1 MRLKV
6 LLAAIIVFG
15 LSFYDI
21 AAQTAGNYGSH
32 SPKKATILS
41 AVLPGAGQVYNK
53 QAWKVPVIYAIGAGV
68 TYFAVTNYNNSVKF
82 KNEYYNRINGN
93 TGALLE
99 DYTKY
104 SDESILALHQAYDKN
119 FQLSVV
125 IGAVVYLLNI
135 VDAMVY
141 AHLFEFNMNEDL
153 SFKFMPSYVP
163 PTSWQHESIGLSL
176 RINIK

>member
-15 LSFYDI
+15 LSFADI
-21 AAQTAGNYGSH
+21 AAQTAVNYGSH

-53 QAWKVPVIYAIGAGV
+53 QAWKVPIIYAIGAGV

-104 SDESILALHQAYDKN
+104 SDESILALH
-119 FQLSVV
+119 
-125 IGAVVYLLNI
+125 VYLLNI

-153 SFKFMPSYVP
+153 SFKFTPSYVP

-176 RINIK
+176 KINIK

>member
-6 LLAAIIVFG
+6 LLASIIVFG

-99 DYTKY
+99 DYT
-104 SDESILALHQAYDKN
+104 
-119 FQLSVV
+119 
-125 IGAVVYLLNI
+125 
-135 VDAMVY
+135 
-141 AHLFEFNMNEDL
+141 
-153 SFKFMPSYVP
+153 
-163 PTSWQHESIGLSL
+163 
-176 RINIK
+176 